1 MIEDIELGY
10 RLTRAGHRISLVRD
24 IQATHMKR
32 WTLSGVIRTEIFDK
46 GPGFEH
52 LRHVVEPQFLGT
64 EVVTR
69 AIAKAIEKERF
80 ELFAPERYTIIWKL
94 RALFPRA
101 VMKGT
106 LAFVAKNFEKRAPS

>member
-1 MIEDIELGY
+1 VHVAVIY
-10 RLTRAGHRISLVRD
+10 P
-24 IQATHMKR
+24 
-32 WTLSGVIRTEIFDK
+32 GVIRTEIFDK